1 MQLAAATEE
10 GDLGSPF
17 LIAALWAILGTSR
30 AAVEPGV
37 QQGTLMI
44 TSKLPHVGTTIFTQ
58 MSQLAVEAGALNLSQ
73 GFPDF
78 DGPQALRDAVGR
90 HIANG
95 HNQYAPMTGLPAL
108 RQQVA
113 AKIARS
119 YGVEVNADSEV
130 TITPGATQAIFCA
143 IQAVIQRGDEVI
155 VFDPCYDSYEPA
167 VELAGGRC
175 VHVQLG
181 LEDFAID
188 WQRLA
193 EALSPRTRMIILNTP
208 HNPSGALI
216 SRAELDQ
223 LAALIRDRDI
233 YLVSDEVYEHLVFD
247 GVPHVSVLAHEELYK
262 RAFVVSSFGKTY
274 HVTGWKTGYVVAPP
288 ALSAELRKVH
298 QYVSFCGVTPLQYAL
313 ADFMAQCPEHVE
325 ELPAF
330 YQAKRDLFCDLLSA
344 SRFSF
349 TRVAGTYFQ
358 LVDYAQIRPDLNDV
372 DMAKWMTRE
381 HGVAAIPVSVFY
393 QQPPQGQRL
402 VRLCFAKREETL
414 RQAAEKLCVI

>member
-1 MQLAAATEE
+1 MGKRALYA
-10 GDLGSPF
+10 PF
-17 LIAALWAILGTSR
+17 FMPGVWAILGTSR
-30 AAVEPGV
+30 AVVEPGV
-37 QQGTLMI
+37 QQGILMI
-44 TSKLPHVGTTIFTQ
+44 TSKLPNVGTTIFTQ
-58 MSQLAVEAGALNLSQ
+58 MSQLAVETGALNLSQ

-78 DGPQALRDAVGR
+78 EGPQALRDAVGR

-113 AKIARS
+113 AKIARC

-181 LEDFAID
+181 LDDFAID
-188 WQRLA
+188 WQKLG

-216 SRAELDQ
+216 SRAELNQ

-247 GVPHVSVLAHEELYK
+247 GVPHVSVLAHEELYP

-313 ADFMAQCPEHVE
+313 ADFMAECPEHVE
-325 ELPAF
+325 QLPAF
-330 YQAKRDLFCDLLSA
+330 YQAKRDLFCDLLSP

-358 LVDYAQIRPDLNDV
+358 LVDYSQIRPDLNDV
-372 DMAKWMTRE
+372 DMATWMTRE

>member
-1 MQLAAATEE
+1 
-10 GDLGSPF
+10 
-17 LIAALWAILGTSR
+17 
-30 AAVEPGV
+30 
-37 QQGTLMI
+37 MI
-44 TSKLPHVGTTIFTQ
+44 TSKLPNVGTTIFTQ
-58 MSQLAVEAGALNLSQ
+58 MSQLAVETGALNLSQ

-78 DGPQALRDAVGR
+78 DGPQALRDAVGQ
-90 HIANG
+90 HIASG

-119 YGVEVNADSEV
+119 YGVQVNADTEV

-143 IQAVIQRGDEVI
+143 IQAVIQPGDEVI

-181 LEDFAID
+181 LEDFAIG
-188 WQRLA
+188 WQSLGD
-193 EALSPRTRMIILNTP
+193 ALSPRTRMIILNSP

-223 LAALIRDRDI
+223 LAVLIRDRDI
-233 YLVSDEVYEHLVFD
+233 YLVSDEVYEHLVYD
-247 GVPHVSVLAHEELYK
+247 GVPHVSVLAHEELYQ

-288 ALSAELRKVH
+288 ALTAELRKVH

-313 ADFMAQCPEHVE
+313 ADYMAAHPEHVE
-325 ELPAF
+325 QLPAF
-330 YQAKRDLFCDLLSA
+330 YQAKRDLFCDLLQP

-349 TRVAGTYFQ
+349 TRVTGTYFQ
-358 LVDYAQIRPDLNDV
+358 LVDYSQIRPDLNDV
-372 DMAKWMTRE
+372 DMAVWMTRE

-393 QQPPQGQRL
+393 QNPPQEQRL

-414 RQAAEKLCVI
+414 REAAEKLCVI

>member
-1 MQLAAATEE
+1 MP
-10 GDLGSPF
+10 GV
-17 LIAALWAILGTSR
+17 WAILGTSR

-44 TSKLPHVGTTIFTQ
+44 TSKLPNVGTTIFTQ
-58 MSQLAVEAGALNLSQ
+58 MSQLAVETGALNLSQ

-78 DGPQALRDAVGR
+78 DGPQALRDAVGW

-119 YGVEVNADSEV
+119 YGVQVDADAEV

-143 IQAVIQRGDEVI
+143 IHAVIQRGDEVI
-155 VFDPCYDSYEPA
+155 VFDPSYDSYEPA

-175 VHVQLG
+175 VHVPLAGQG
-181 LEDFAID
+181 FALD
-188 WQRLA
+188 WQKLG
-193 EALSPRTRMIILNTP
+193 EALSSRTRMIILNSP

-247 GVPHVSVLAHEELYK
+247 GVPHVSVLAHEELYQ

-288 ALSAELRKVH
+288 AMSAELRKVH

-313 ADFMAQCPEHVE
+313 ADFMAEHPEHVE

-349 TRVAGTYFQ
+349 TRVTGTYFQ
-358 LVDYAQIRPDLNDV
+358 LVDYSQIRPDLNDV

>member
-1 MQLAAATEE
+1 
-10 GDLGSPF
+10 
-17 LIAALWAILGTSR
+17 
-30 AAVEPGV
+30 
-37 QQGTLMI
+37 MI
-44 TSKLPHVGTTIFTQ
+44 ISKLPNVGTTIFTQ
-58 MSQLAVEAGALNLSQ
+58 MSQLAVETGALNLSQ

-78 DGPQALRDAVGR
+78 DGPQALRDALGW
-90 HIANG
+90 HAANG

-119 YGVEVNADSEV
+119 YGVQVDADAEV

-155 VFDPCYDSYEPA
+155 VFDPSYDSYEPS

-175 VHVQLG
+175 VHVPLAGQG
-181 LEDFAID
+181 FALD
-188 WQRLA
+188 WQKLG
-193 EALSPRTRMIILNTP
+193 EALSPRTRMIILNSP

-223 LAALIRDRDI
+223 LATLIRDRDI

-247 GVPHVSVLAHEELYK
+247 GVPHVSVLAHEELYQ

-313 ADFMAQCPEHVE
+313 ADFMAEHPEHVE

-349 TRVAGTYFQ
+349 NRVSGTYFQ
-358 LVDYAQIRPDLNDV
+358 LVDYSQIRPDLNDV
-372 DMAKWMTRE
+372 DMAIWMTRE